1 VFANAKRSLGCCP
14 EDGASEPV
22 RVAFDHRVEVAGGGV
37 LGAQLLLGDV
47 EVLPC
52 VGDRACR
59 VVVEFRVLVAG
70 DDVASAQRLDLVD
83 RGASFVEARERRL
96 AEVQVGAASARRHAM
111 L

>member
-1 VFANAKRSLGCCP
+1 
-14 EDGASEPV
+14 
-22 RVAFDHRVEVAGGGV
+22 
-37 LGAQLLLGDV
+37 
-47 EVLPC
+47 
-52 VGDRACR
+52 
-59 VVVEFRVLVAG
+59 VAG